1 MVVRSLEINP
11 ALVHCHAAMADMEA
25 GVRMV
30 AVMPDLTTGVRVHGP
45 DVIRDAEIKNAVHQ
59 QRRTF
64 QFGSLIGLKRPCEG
78 ELPDVLRSN
87 LPRMAMSH
95 ARVIAVIKRPA
106 IFGRMQEIGGIE
118 SLSR

>member
-11 ALVHCHAAMADMEA
+11 ALVHCDAAMANVKA

-30 AVMPDLTTGVRVHGP
+30 AVMPNLTAGVRVHGP
-45 DVIRDAEIKNAVHQ
+45 DVVRNAEVKNAVHQ

-95 ARVIAVIKRPA
+95 AGIIAVI
-106 IFGRMQEIGGIE
+106 
-118 SLSR
+118 